1 MEVARGRDGGSAL
14 VTVIVSP
21 HESVDS
27 ALKRF
32 KRKVQEEDIM
42 KEIKKHSVYMK
53 PGERR
58 RAKEALARK
67 RLRRR
72 LRRMKQLSKRT
83 S

>member
-1 MEVARGRDGGSAL
+1 MV
-14 VTVIVSP
+14 VNP
-21 HESVDS
+21 NESLDS

-42 KEIKKHSVYMK
+42 KEIKKHSFYMK

-72 LRRMKQLSKRT
+72 LRRMRQYQRKS
-83 S
+83 

>member
-1 MEVARGRDGGSAL
+1 
-14 VTVIVSP
+14 
-21 HESVDS
+21 VDS

-72 LRRMKQLSKRT
+72 LRRMKQLSKRM

>member
-1 MEVARGRDGGSAL
+1 
-14 VTVIVSP
+14 
-21 HESVDS
+21 VDS

>member
-1 MEVARGRDGGSAL
+1 M

-72 LRRMKQLSKRT
+72 LRRMKQLSKRM

>member
-1 MEVARGRDGGSAL
+1 M
-14 VTVIVSP
+14 VTVIVNP

-27 ALKRF
+27 ALRRF

-72 LRRMKQLSKRT
+72 LRRMRQISKRM

>member
-1 MEVARGRDGGSAL
+1 MVL
-14 VTVIVSP
+14 VVVNP
-21 HESVDS
+21 NESLDS

-42 KEIKKHSVYMK
+42 KEIKKHSFYMK

-72 LRRMKQLSKRT
+72 LRRMRQYQRKS
-83 S
+83 

>member
-1 MEVARGRDGGSAL
+1 L

>member
-1 MEVARGRDGGSAL
+1 L
-14 VTVIVSP
+14 VTVIVNP

-72 LRRMKQLSKRT
+72 LRRMKQLSKRM

>member
-1 MEVARGRDGGSAL
+1 M
-14 VTVIVSP
+14 VTVIVNP

-27 ALKRF
+27 ALRRF

>member
-1 MEVARGRDGGSAL
+1 L

-72 LRRMKQLSKRT
+72 LRRMKQLSKRM

>member
-1 MEVARGRDGGSAL
+1 M

>member
-1 MEVARGRDGGSAL
+1 M
-14 VTVIVSP
+14 VTVVVGP

-72 LRRMKQLSKRT
+72 LRRMKQLSKHT
-83 S
+83 

>member
-1 MEVARGRDGGSAL
+1 M
-14 VTVIVSP
+14 VTVIVGP
-21 HESVDS
+21 HESVDG

-72 LRRMKQLSKRT
+72 LRRMKQLSKRA
-83 S
+83 

>member
-1 MEVARGRDGGSAL
+1 M

-72 LRRMKQLSKRT
+72 LRRMKQLSKHT
-83 S
+83 